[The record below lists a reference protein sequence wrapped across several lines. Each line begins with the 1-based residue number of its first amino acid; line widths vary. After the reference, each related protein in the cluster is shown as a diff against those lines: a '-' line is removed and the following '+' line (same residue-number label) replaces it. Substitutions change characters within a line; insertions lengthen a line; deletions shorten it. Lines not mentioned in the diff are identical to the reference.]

1 MKKAR
6 LFSALVLAVVLPM
19 TLYFGSRM
27 EGQWYYLTCTLMVIE
42 LMLPFFLSFEARKP
56 QAREL
61 VILAVMT
68 ALAAISRS
76 AFAFLPHFKPI
87 TAIIMITGIAF
98 GAESGFL
105 TGALAAFASN
115 FFFGQGPWTP
125 WQMLSYGFGGFL
137 AGLVFHRRHFLR
149 IDFWKSLLL
158 AAFGF
163 LTILLFV
170 GPILDLCSVFTMATS
185 LSRKMVVTVLAAGFP
200 VNLLHAASCAATLF
214 LFAKPLLEK
223 LNRLQVKYG
232 MME

>member
-6 LFSALVLAVVLPM
+6 LFSALVLVVLLPA

-27 EGQWYYLTCTLMVIE
+27 DGQWYYLTCTLMVIE
-42 LMLPFFLSFEARKP
+42 LMIPFFLSFEARKP

-61 VILAVMT
+61 VMLAVMT

-137 AGLVFHRRHFLR
+137 AGLIFHRRHFLR
-149 IDFWKSLLL
+149 ITVWKSLLL
-158 AAFGF
+158 AVFGF

-170 GPILDLCSVFTMATS
+170 GPLLDLCTVFTMATK
-185 LSRKMVVTVLAAGFP
+185 LSKKIILTIFAAGFS

-214 LFAKPLLEK
+214 LFTKPLLEK

>member
-1 MKKAR
+1 MKKAH
-6 LFSALVLAVVLPM
+6 LISALVLIVLLPS

-27 EGQWYYLTCTLMVIE
+27 DGQWYYLTCTLMVIE

-61 VILAVMT
+61 VMLAVMT

-76 AFAFLPHFKPI
+76 AFAFLPHFKPV

-105 TGALAAFASN
+105 SGALAAFSSN

-137 AGLVFHRRHFLR
+137 AGMIFHRRHFLR
-149 IDFWKSLLL
+149 ITFLRSLLL
-158 AAFGF
+158 SAFGF
-163 LTILLFV
+163 LTILVFV
-170 GPILDLCSVFTMATS
+170 GPLLDLCTVFTMVTT
-185 LSRKMVVTVLAAGFP
+185 LSKKMLLTVFAAGFS
-200 VNLLHAASCAATLF
+200 VNLLHAASCAVTLF
-214 LFAKPLLEK
+214 FFAKPLLEK